1 MSTTTATSSAAQ
13 AAAQSRN
20 RNGAEK
26 KPVATAEK
34 KGGLFGSKKVKPFP
48 RKELIKFCRGMA
60 SMLKAQINTSDALK
74 YYSQDQPNAEVRN
87 TLKEISKLIDAGA
100 PAYAAFAKT
109 GKFDDKLIG
118 LIKAGCDSGQLHK
131 AFAAISDR
139 LKKEAEFKA
148 KVRKAILLPILVI
161 LALIG
166 IFIGAQLKVVP
177 QIETILGDF
186 SAEPD
191 QFTKIV
197 FTISHVVQKI
207 WPLIILAI
215 AAFGVSLFKF
225 AKFRDGLVYL
235 MMSKWRLL
243 RNLIMGLRQMLFLG
257 TLHMLHANGI
267 TLAKAVKTAA
277 ASVKGTPLYYE
288 LIDAGKKYQQSGL
301 PFSESIRKFTSC
313 DPQVSHMIAIG
324 ERSSSLEMQLELLT
338 EMYEEDVQQL
348 VGDFTNVVN
357 LLAIA
362 AAGLLIS
369 FVFIGAFLPI
379 FLMGPKMMNS
389 SM

>member
-1 MSTTTATSSAAQ
+1 MSITAATSSAAQ
-13 AAAQSRN
+13 AAAKSRK
-20 RNGAEK
+20 GASAK
-26 KPVATAEK
+26 SAPVASAS
-34 KGGLFGSKKVKPFP
+34 KGGLFSSKRVKPFP
-48 RKELIKFCRGMA
+48 QKELIKFCRGMA

-74 YYSQDQPNAEVRN
+74 YYAQDQPNAEVQSA
-87 TLKEISKLIDAGA
+87 LKQISKMIDAGA
-100 PAYAAFAKT
+100 PAYAAFGKT
-109 GKFDDKLIG
+109 GKFDDKLVG

-177 QIETILGDF
+177 QIEGILGDF
-186 SAEPD
+186 AAEPD
-191 QFTKIV
+191 AFTKIV

-207 WPLIILAI
+207 WPLIIISI

-225 AKFRDGLVYL
+225 AKFRDGIVYL

-243 RNLIMGLRQMLFLG
+243 RNLLMGLRQMLFLG

-277 ASVKGTPLYYE
+277 ESVKGTPLYHE
-288 LIDAGKKYQQSGL
+288 LLDAGKRYQQSGL

-324 ERSSSLEMQLELLT
+324 ERSSSLEMQLDLLT
-338 EMYEEDVQQL
+338 EMYEEDVEQL
-348 VGDFTNVVN
+348 VTDFTNVVN
-357 LLAIA
+357 LIAIA
-362 AAGLLIS
+362 LAGALIS

-389 SM
+389 GM

>member
-1 MSTTTATSSAAQ
+1 MSSTAQSSAAAQ
-13 AAAQSRN
+13 AAVRSRGS
-20 RNGAEK
+20 GASAK
-26 KPVATAEK
+26 AGASSK
-34 KGGLFGSKKVKPFP
+34 GLFSKKKSKPFP

-74 YYSQDQPNAEVRN
+74 YYGQDHPNAEVRD
-87 TLKEISKLIDAGA
+87 TLKKISQQIDAGA

-118 LIKAGCDSGQLHK
+118 LIRAGCDSGQLHK
-131 AFAAISDR
+131 AFESISHR

-148 KVRKAILLPILVI
+148 KVRKAVLLPMLVI
-161 LALIG
+161 IALIG

-177 QIETILGDF
+177 QIEGILSDF
-186 SAEPD
+186 EAEPD
-191 QFTKIV
+191 AFTKIV
-197 FTISHVVQKI
+197 FKTSHVTKKI
-207 WPLIILAI
+207 WPFVVMAMVGFALAI
-215 AAFGVSLFKF
+215 ARIAT
-225 AKFRDGLVYL
+225 FRAALVYL

-243 RNLIMGLRQMLFLG
+243 RQMIMGLRQMMFLG

-267 TLAKAVKTAA
+267 TLAKSIQTAA
-277 ASVKGTPLYYE
+277 ESVKGTPLWGE
-288 LIDAGKKYQQSGL
+288 LIEAGKRYQTSGL

-313 DPQVSHMIAIG
+313 DPQVSHMISIG
-324 ERSSSLEMQLELLT
+324 ERSSSLEMQLKLLT
-338 EMYEEDVQQL
+338 DMYEEDVEQM
-348 VGDFTNVVN
+348 VADFTNVVN
-357 LLAIA
+357 LIALA
-362 AAGLLIS
+362 AACVLIA

>member
-13 AAAQSRN
+13 AAAKSRS
-20 RNGAEK
+20 RTSADDSPAASES
-26 KPVATAEK
+26 
-34 KGGLFGSKKVKPFP
+34 KGGLFSSKKVKPFP

-74 YYSQDQPNAEVRN
+74 YYSQDQPNAEVKSS
-87 TLKEISKLIDAGA
+87 LKQISLMIDAGA

-186 SAEPD
+186 AAEPD
-191 QFTKIV
+191 AFTKIV
-197 FTISHVVQKI
+197 FTTSHVVQKI
-207 WPLIILAI
+207 WPLIIIAI
-215 AAFGVSLFKF
+215 ASFGFSLFKF
-225 AKFRDGLVYL
+225 AKFRDGIVYL

-267 TLAKAVKTAA
+267 TLAKAIKTAA
-277 ASVKGTPLYYE
+277 ESVKGTPLYGE
-288 LIDAGKKYQQSGL
+288 LIDAGKRYQQSGL

-324 ERSSSLEMQLELLT
+324 ERSSSLEMQLDLLT
-338 EMYEEDVQQL
+338 EMYEEDVEQL

-357 LLAIA
+357 LIAIA
-362 AAGLLIS
+362 LAGLLIS

>member
-1 MSTTTATSSAAQ
+1 
-13 AAAQSRN
+13 
-20 RNGAEK
+20 
-26 KPVATAEK
+26 
-34 KGGLFGSKKVKPFP
+34 
-48 RKELIKFCRGMA
+48 MA

-74 YYSQDQPNAEVRN
+74 YYSQDQPNAEVKN
-87 TLKEISKLIDAGA
+87 ALKQISLMIDAGA

-177 QIETILGDF
+177 QIEGILGDF
-186 SAEPD
+186 AAEPD

-197 FTISHVVQKI
+197 FTTSHVVQKI
-207 WPLIILAI
+207 WPLIIIAI
-215 AAFGVSLFKF
+215 AAFGISLFKF
-225 AKFRDGLVYL
+225 AKFRDGIVYL

-267 TLAKAVKTAA
+267 TLAKAIKTAA
-277 ASVKGTPLYYE
+277 ESVKGTPLYSE
-288 LIDAGKKYQQSGL
+288 LLDAGKRYQQSGL

-324 ERSSSLEMQLELLT
+324 ERSSSLEMQLDLLT
-338 EMYEEDVQQL
+338 EMYEEDVEQL

-357 LLAIA
+357 LIAIA
-362 AAGLLIS
+362 LAGLLIS

>member
-1 MSTTTATSSAAQ
+1 MSSSAASSSAAAQ
-13 AAAQSRN
+13 AASRN
-20 RNGAEK
+20 RVTGG
-26 KPVATAEK
+26 KPKAADESRS
-34 KGGLFGSKKVKPFP
+34 LFGKKRIKPFP

-74 YYSQDQPNAEVRN
+74 YYGQDHPNAEVKS
-87 TLKEISKLIDAGA
+87 TLKAIGLQIDAGA

-109 GKFDDKLIG
+109 RRFDDKLIG
-118 LIKAGCDSGQLHK
+118 LIRAGCDSGQLHK

-139 LKKEAEFKA
+139 LKKEAVFKA

-161 LALIG
+161 LALVG
-166 IFIGAQLKVVP
+166 IFITAQLKVVP
-177 QIETILGDF
+177 QIESILSDF
-186 SAEPD
+186 NAEAD

-197 FTISHVVQKI
+197 FKVSHVTQKI
-207 WPLIILAI
+207 WPLIIISIVSFGLALAKI
-215 AAFGVSLFKF
+215 P
-225 AKFRDGLVYL
+225 KFRNGLVYL

-257 TLHMLHANGI
+257 TMHMLHANGI
-267 TLAKAVKTAA
+267 TLAKAVAVAA
-277 ASVKGTPLYYE
+277 ESVKGTPLFEE
-288 LIDAGKKYQQSGL
+288 LVQAGKKYQHSGL

-324 ERSSSLEMQLELLT
+324 ERSSSLEMQLQLLT
-338 EMYEEDVQQL
+338 DMYEEDVEQM
-348 VGDFTNVVN
+348 VSDFTNVVT
-357 LLAIA
+357 LLALMA
-362 AAGLLIS
+362 ASLLIS

-389 SM
+389 QGM